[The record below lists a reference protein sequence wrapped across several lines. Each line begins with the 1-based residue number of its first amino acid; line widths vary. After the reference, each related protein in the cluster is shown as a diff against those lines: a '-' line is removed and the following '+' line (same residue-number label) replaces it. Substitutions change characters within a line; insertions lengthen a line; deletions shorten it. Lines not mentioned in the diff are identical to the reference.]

1 VKFKDEVTF
10 RIASGHGGAG
20 CVSFRRESY
29 TPRGGPDGGDGGKG
43 GAVVF
48 RASTSRNTLIDF
60 RFNKTYR
67 GADGRPGAKKDMTGA
82 DGADLVLDVPRRHPD
97 PRRRPGGAPRG
108 PRRRRRRVAGRWRA
122 RGARATT
129 SSPRPPTGRRTSRS
143 RGSRGTEL
151 RVRLELRLLAD
162 IGLLGFPNAGKST
175 LISRISAARPK
186 IADYPFTT
194 LVPQL
199 GVVDLGQGRSFVV
212 ADLPGLIEGAAEGAG
227 LGHRFLRHLD
237 RCRLLLHLV
246 AVDGEGDPLER
257 KRIIDA
263 ELEAYDPELARRPQL
278 VVVSKI
284 DAAAPGEVDD
294 TLARLRAA
302 GHDAVAISAVSGAG
316 IPALLETLWK
326 WGHARRPRPELSSRV
341 PPRGRSSFVI
351 GVEPPRRCGYNDAT
365 ERAWSLTCCR
375 CCP

>member
-82 DGADLVLDVPRRHPD
+82 DGADLVLDVPVGTLIHDADQEVLLADLAAEGDEWRVGGGRGGKGNHFFATPTHRTPD
-97 PRRRPGGAPRG
+97 QSQPGEP
-108 PRRRRRRVAGRWRA
+108 
-122 RGARATT
+122 
-129 SSPRPPTGRRTSRS
+129 
-143 RGSRGTEL
+143 GTEL

-326 WGHARRPRPELSSRV
+326 WVTPDDPDPS
-341 PPRGRSSFVI
+341 
-351 GVEPPRRCGYNDAT
+351 
-365 ERAWSLTCCR
+365 
-375 CCP
+375 